1 MAKRQRIRDELNT
14 GEITKLQPEE
24 IRVILRAADE
34 MIVTAGR
41 SMLVKV
47 LKGSKDKKVLEY
59 KLDECPSYGYYHD
72 LTMEEIGK
80 RVDYMIVKRYLRIEY
95 SGRLPML
102 VFTDKGWEI
111 ECETYTSEWVCRFK
125 EVVESK
131 VLRLDMFE
139 ELKTVNRQ
147 VVFAMLDKIKEI
159 GDKRYIPV
167 LNTWQKGEVRKVRQ
181 KIEGVIT
188 VLKRKRCPNPENSG
202 EGRCF
207 FLRSNLE
214 AL

>member
-1 MAKRQRIRDELNT
+1 MAKRQRIRYELNT

-41 SMLVKV
+41 SMLGKV

-167 LNTWQKGEVRKVRQ
+167 LKTWQKGEVRKVRQ

-188 VLKRKRCPNPENSG
+188 VLENR
-202 EGRCF
+202 E
-207 FLRSNLE
+207 E
-214 AL
+214 

>member
-1 MAKRQRIRDELNT
+1 MAKRQRIRYELNT

-59 KLDECPSYGYYHD
+59 KMDECPSYGYYHD

-167 LNTWQKGEVRKVRQ
+167 LKTWQKGEVRKVRQ

-188 VLKRKRCPNPENSG
+188 VLENR
-202 EGRCF
+202 E
-207 FLRSNLE
+207 E
-214 AL
+214 

>member
-1 MAKRQRIRDELNT
+1 MAKRQRIRYELNT

-167 LNTWQKGEVRKVRQ
+167 LKTWQKGEVRKVRQ

-188 VLKRKRCPNPENSG
+188 VLENR
-202 EGRCF
+202 E
-207 FLRSNLE
+207 E
-214 AL
+214 

>member
-1 MAKRQRIRDELNT
+1 MAKRQRIRYELNT
-14 GEITKLQPEE
+14 GEITELQPEE

-188 VLKRKRCPNPENSG
+188 VLENR
-202 EGRCF
+202 E
-207 FLRSNLE
+207 E
-214 AL
+214 

>member
-1 MAKRQRIRDELNT
+1 MAKRQRIRYELNT

-59 KLDECPSYGYYHD
+59 KLDECPSYGYYHE

-147 VVFAMLDKIKEI
+147 VVFAMLDMIKEI

-167 LNTWQKGEVRKVRQ
+167 LKTWQKGEVRKVRQ

-188 VLKRKRCPNPENSG
+188 VLENR
-202 EGRCF
+202 E
-207 FLRSNLE
+207 E
-214 AL
+214 

>member
-1 MAKRQRIRDELNT
+1 MAKRQRIRYELNT

-139 ELKTVNRQ
+139 ELKSVNRQ
-147 VVFAMLDKIKEI
+147 VVFGLLNRIKER
-159 GDKRYIPV
+159 GDKEYIP
-167 LNTWQKGEVRKVRQ
+167 LLKAWQEGEVRKVRE
-181 KIEGVIT
+181 KIGGVIKF
-188 VLKRKRCPNPENSG
+188 LE
-202 EGRCF
+202 EGKGC
-207 FLRSNLE
+207 E
-214 AL
+214 

>member
-1 MAKRQRIRDELNT
+1 MAKRQRIRYELNT

-72 LTMEEIGK
+72 LTIEEIGK

-167 LNTWQKGEVRKVRQ
+167 LKTWQKGEVRKVRQ

-188 VLKRKRCPNPENSG
+188 VLENR
-202 EGRCF
+202 E
-207 FLRSNLE
+207 E
-214 AL
+214 

>member
-1 MAKRQRIRDELNT
+1 MAKRQRIRYELNT

-72 LTMEEIGK
+72 LTMEEIGT

-167 LNTWQKGEVRKVRQ
+167 LKTWQKGEVRKVRQ

-188 VLKRKRCPNPENSG
+188 VLENR
-202 EGRCF
+202 E
-207 FLRSNLE
+207 E
-214 AL
+214 

>member
-1 MAKRQRIRDELNT
+1 MARRQRIRYELNT
-14 GEITKLQPEE
+14 GEITKLQPDE

-34 MIVTAGR
+34 MIATAGR

-72 LTMEEIGK
+72 LTMEEIEK

-95 SGRLPML
+95 SDHLPML

-111 ECETYTSEWVCRFK
+111 ECETYTSEWVCCFK

-139 ELKTVNRQ
+139 ELKIVNRQ

-167 LNTWQKGEVRKVRQ
+167 LKTWQKGEVRKVRQ

-188 VLKRKRCPNPENSG
+188 VLENR
-202 EGRCF
+202 E
-207 FLRSNLE
+207 E
-214 AL
+214 

>member
-1 MAKRQRIRDELNT
+1 MAKRQRIRYELNT

-147 VVFAMLDKIKEI
+147 VVFARLDKIKEI

-167 LNTWQKGEVRKVRQ
+167 LNTWQTGEVRKVRQ

-188 VLKRKRCPNPENSG
+188 VLENR
-202 EGRCF
+202 E
-207 FLRSNLE
+207 E
-214 AL
+214 

>member
-1 MAKRQRIRDELNT
+1 MAKRQRIRYELNT

-34 MIVTAGR
+34 MFVTAGR

-167 LNTWQKGEVRKVRQ
+167 LKTWQKGEVRKVRQ

-188 VLKRKRCPNPENSG
+188 VLENR
-202 EGRCF
+202 E
-207 FLRSNLE
+207 E
-214 AL
+214 

>member
-1 MAKRQRIRDELNT
+1 MARRQRIRYELNT

-139 ELKTVNRQ
+139 ELKTINRQ

-167 LNTWQKGEVRKVRQ
+167 LKTWQKGEVRKVRQ

-188 VLKRKRCPNPENSG
+188 VLENR
-202 EGRCF
+202 E
-207 FLRSNLE
+207 E
-214 AL
+214 

>member
-1 MAKRQRIRDELNT
+1 
-14 GEITKLQPEE
+14 
-24 IRVILRAADE
+24 
-34 MIVTAGR
+34 
-41 SMLVKV
+41 
-47 LKGSKDKKVLEY
+47 
-59 KLDECPSYGYYHD
+59 
-72 LTMEEIGK
+72 
-80 RVDYMIVKRYLRIEY
+80 MIVKRYLRIEY

-188 VLKRKRCPNPENSG
+188 VLENR
-202 EGRCF
+202 E
-207 FLRSNLE
+207 E
-214 AL
+214 

>member
-1 MAKRQRIRDELNT
+1 MAKRQRIRYELNT

-188 VLKRKRCPNPENSG
+188 VLENR
-202 EGRCF
+202 E
-207 FLRSNLE
+207 E
-214 AL
+214 

>member
-1 MAKRQRIRDELNT
+1 MAKRQRIRYELNT

-41 SMLVKV
+41 NMLVKV

-167 LNTWQKGEVRKVRQ
+167 LKTWQKGEVRKVRQ

-188 VLKRKRCPNPENSG
+188 VLENR
-202 EGRCF
+202 E
-207 FLRSNLE
+207 E
-214 AL
+214 

>member
-1 MAKRQRIRDELNT
+1 
-14 GEITKLQPEE
+14 
-24 IRVILRAADE
+24 
-34 MIVTAGR
+34 
-41 SMLVKV
+41 MLVKV

-111 ECETYTSEWVCRFK
+111 ECEWVCRFK

-139 ELKTVNRQ
+139 ELKTANRQ

-188 VLKRKRCPNPENSG
+188 VLENR
-202 EGRCF
+202 E
-207 FLRSNLE
+207 E
-214 AL
+214 

>member
-1 MAKRQRIRDELNT
+1 MAKRQRIRYELNT

-24 IRVILRAADE
+24 NRVILRAADE

-167 LNTWQKGEVRKVRQ
+167 LKTWQKGEVRKVRQ

-188 VLKRKRCPNPENSG
+188 VLENR
-202 EGRCF
+202 E
-207 FLRSNLE
+207 E
-214 AL
+214 

>member
-1 MAKRQRIRDELNT
+1 MARRQRIRYELNT
-14 GEITKLQPEE
+14 GEITNLQPEE

-34 MIVTAGR
+34 LIATAGR

-139 ELKTVNRQ
+139 ELKTLNRQ
-147 VVFAMLDKIKEI
+147 VVFAMLDMIKEI

-167 LNTWQKGEVRKVRQ
+167 LKAWQKGEVRKVRQ

-188 VLKRKRCPNPENSG
+188 VLENR
-202 EGRCF
+202 E
-207 FLRSNLE
+207 E
-214 AL
+214 

>member
-1 MAKRQRIRDELNT
+1 MARRQRIRYELNT

-34 MIVTAGR
+34 MIATAGR

-72 LTMEEIGK
+72 LTMEEIEK

-167 LNTWQKGEVRKVRQ
+167 LKTWQKGEVRKVRQ

-188 VLKRKRCPNPENSG
+188 VLENR
-202 EGRCF
+202 E
-207 FLRSNLE
+207 E
-214 AL
+214 

>member
-1 MAKRQRIRDELNT
+1 MAIRQRIRYELNT

-167 LNTWQKGEVRKVRQ
+167 LKTWQKGEVRKVRQ

-188 VLKRKRCPNPENSG
+188 VLENR
-202 EGRCF
+202 E
-207 FLRSNLE
+207 E
-214 AL
+214 

>member
-1 MAKRQRIRDELNT
+1 MARRQRIRYELNT

-34 MIVTAGR
+34 MIATAGR

-72 LTMEEIGK
+72 LTMEEIEK

-167 LNTWQKGEVRKVRQ
+167 LKTWQKGEVRKVRQ

-188 VLKRKRCPNPENSG
+188 VLENREGGG
-202 EGRCF
+202 EG
-207 FLRSNLE
+207 E
-214 AL
+214 

>member
-1 MAKRQRIRDELNT
+1 MARRQRIRYELNT

-34 MIVTAGR
+34 MIATAGR

-102 VFTDKGWEI
+102 VFTDKGWEM

-131 VLRLDMFE
+131 MLRLDMFE
-139 ELKTVNRQ
+139 ELKIVNRQ

-167 LNTWQKGEVRKVRQ
+167 LKTWQKGEVRKVRQ

-188 VLKRKRCPNPENSG
+188 VLENR
-202 EGRCF
+202 E
-207 FLRSNLE
+207 E
-214 AL
+214 

>member
-1 MAKRQRIRDELNT
+1 MAKRQRIRYELNT

-139 ELKTVNRQ
+139 ELKTVNREG
-147 VVFAMLDKIKEI
+147 VFAMLDKIKEI

-167 LNTWQKGEVRKVRQ
+167 LKTWQKGEVRKVRQ

-188 VLKRKRCPNPENSG
+188 VLENR
-202 EGRCF
+202 E
-207 FLRSNLE
+207 E
-214 AL
+214 

>member
-1 MAKRQRIRDELNT
+1 MAKRQRIRYELNT

-41 SMLVKV
+41 SMLGKG

-167 LNTWQKGEVRKVRQ
+167 LKTWQKGEVRKVRQ

-188 VLKRKRCPNPENSG
+188 VLENR
-202 EGRCF
+202 E
-207 FLRSNLE
+207 E
-214 AL
+214 

>member
-1 MAKRQRIRDELNT
+1 MAKRQRIRYELNT

-111 ECETYTSEWVCRFK
+111 ECETYTIEWVCRFK

-188 VLKRKRCPNPENSG
+188 VLENR
-202 EGRCF
+202 E
-207 FLRSNLE
+207 E
-214 AL
+214 

>member
-1 MAKRQRIRDELNT
+1 MARRQRIRYELNT

-34 MIVTAGR
+34 MIATAGR

-102 VFTDKGWEI
+102 IFTDKGWDI
-111 ECETYTSEWVCRFK
+111 ERETYTSEWVCRFK
-125 EVVESK
+125 EAVESK

-147 VVFAMLDKIKEI
+147 VVFAMLDRIKEI

-167 LNTWQKGEVRKVRQ
+167 LKAWQKGEVRKVRQ
-181 KIEGVIT
+181 KIEDVIT
-188 VLKRKRCPNPENSG
+188 VLENR
-202 EGRCF
+202 E
-207 FLRSNLE
+207 E
-214 AL
+214 